1 LTTCMEV
8 RYNNAMETHETI
20 KRTSVYIPLELADK
34 VQQSAKIH
42 RRSFNQELL
51 WLAENSIATDEQK
64 SAHASEVAHAQKVV
78 SGIASSSLK

>member
-1 LTTCMEV
+1 M
-8 RYNNAMETHETI
+8 AMKQHENI
-20 KRTSVYIPLELADK
+20 KRMSLYIPLELADK

-64 SAHASEVAHAQKVV
+64 SAHASESSTCAKVV
-78 SGIASSSLK
+78 SGIAPSSLKIKDSVEL

>member
-1 LTTCMEV
+1 MT
-8 RYNNAMETHETI
+8 THENI

-51 WLAENSIATDEQK
+51 WLAENGIATHEEK
-64 SAHASEVAHAQKVV
+64 SAHATGNSTCAKVV
-78 SGIASSSLK
+78 SGIAPSSLQIKDSVEL